1 MQVDVVHVESG
12 KSGHQLVA
20 RDHRTPGRQD
30 ALRVGVPLRVG
41 QRLDDIAHD
50 HVGCFEAERRRVAD
64 VEFEDAV
71 TFGFEPR
78 GVLVHRAADLV
89 QDVLQLGRLSE
100 GALPLMA
107 GGVPGQLV
115 GCHVHNGAIVV
126 HWNLLSGA
134 KS

>member
-1 MQVDVVHVESG
+1 M
-12 KSGHQLVA
+12 
-20 RDHRTPGRQD
+20 
-30 ALRVGVPLRVG
+30 
-41 QRLDDIAHD
+41 
-50 HVGCFEAERRRVAD
+50 
-64 VEFEDAV
+64 

-126 HWNLLSGA
+126 HWNLPSGA